1 MSGSVINSFS
11 VHMPFPPVMPPA
23 PLLQF
28 HAPLLLLS
36 PHPSSCTRV
45 SVPTLTSPTAPV
57 RTCGIS
63 VLTPDSSTI
72 PLAIGCFFDL
82 SPANPNRERSVVT
95 TVSGGRTS
103 PCPYVCPLS
112 EGSISAHYTTSACAI
127 DEQDFRTSML
137 AFHNLTPRVAHSKL
151 VLAIPSARS
160 LEVIVDVFVILGD
173 VCTKFHFKVLR

>member
-1 MSGSVINSFS
+1 MPCTASVVVTTSI
-11 VHMPFPPVMPPA
+11 VMY
-23 PLLQF
+23 
-28 HAPLLLLS
+28 
-36 PHPSSCTRV
+36 SCFGAYIDVTH
-45 SVPTLTSPTAPV
+45 SHHNPV
-57 RTCGIS
+57 RTCGIP
-63 VLTPDSSTI
+63 VLTPASSPI
-72 PLAIGCFFDL
+72 PLSICCFFDL